1 MNHPPT
7 WDTAQIYGKKLF
19 IWGIVILIPIFL
31 FTPIA
36 LVQFLCLFFLFILI
50 SSRFYSEYL
59 IRNIRVIRGDSE
71 QRVFK
76 NEWVKVELKI
86 ENRGLL
92 PAFMLAAG
100 DSTGKLHVFK
110 REKIFCTLS
119 RRSWTLLRW
128 EGYCSGR
135 GVLKIG
141 PAIVRGCDPL
151 GLFPFHLTAK
161 ETTKLYVY
169 PVFRSISIKASGGI
183 PLGNMICANPLFEDI
198 TRSRSLRPYNPGDEP
213 RRINWKMSAHV
224 SGATQTGSGSLLV
237 NEYDAT
243 ASYPLMIFLNMAKNE
258 YPLKKQNDYIERTIE
273 AAAAL
278 CLRASSERQELGII
292 FYTSGRDISVIAPSA
307 HTLVPILERL
317 AAVDWTVPPSSEN
330 TPRET
335 AFAHNSAM
343 VMLEQ
348 GKRLPY
354 GTRYVYTGCN
364 LDEEAYISLNSLK
377 KNHLRLEYIIIDERT
392 VPSIVPGKSP
402 RYQMKESGYEII

>member
-1 MNHPPT
+1 MNHSPA
-7 WDTAQIYGKKLF
+7 WDTAQIHGKKIF
-19 IWGIVILIPIFL
+19 IWGIAVLVPVFL
-31 FTPIA
+31 FTPLA

-50 SSRFYSEYL
+50 GSRFYSEYI

-71 QRVFK
+71 LRVFK
-76 NEWVKVELKI
+76 REWVLVEIKI

-92 PAFMLAAG
+92 PAFMLAVG
-100 DSTGKLHVFK
+100 DSPGKLHVFK
-110 REKIFCTLS
+110 REKKFCTLA
-119 RRSWTLLRW
+119 RRSWTMLVW
-128 EGYCSGR
+128 KGYCADR
-135 GVLKIG
+135 GVFNIG
-141 PAIVRGCDPL
+141 PAVVRGCDPL
-151 GLFPFHLTAK
+151 GLFPFHLIAE
-161 ETTKLYVY
+161 ETSKLYVY

-183 PLGNMICANPLFEDI
+183 PLGNMISANPLFEDI

-224 SGATQTGSGSLLV
+224 SGVTRTGSGSLLV

-258 YPLKKQNDYIERTIE
+258 YPLRKQKDYIERAIE

-278 CLRASSERQELGII
+278 CLRASAERQELGII
-292 FYTSGRDISVIAPSA
+292 FYTSVKDISVIAPSA

-317 AAVDWTVPPSSEN
+317 AAVDWTAPSSIESA
-330 TPRET
+330 PIQT

-354 GTRYVYTGCN
+354 GTRYVYTGRN
-364 LDEEAYISLNSLK
+364 LDDEAYISLNSLK
-377 KNHLRLEYIIIDERT
+377 KNNLRLEYIIIDERAM
-392 VPSIVPGKSP
+392 PSIVPGNSP
-402 RYQMKESGYEII
+402 RYQMKESGHEII